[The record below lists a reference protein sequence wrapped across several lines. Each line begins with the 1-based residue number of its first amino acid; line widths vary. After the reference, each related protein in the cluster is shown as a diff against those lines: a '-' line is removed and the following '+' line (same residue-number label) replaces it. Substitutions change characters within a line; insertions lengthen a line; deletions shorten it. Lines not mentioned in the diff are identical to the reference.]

1 MDLTCKQCGARFR
14 ATIPEP
20 LTRAVRVAC
29 PSCSNQMV
37 LKPAADAARAGP
49 RPAAVSIP
57 EAPRDPEPPAPVRTA
72 RRRLAVIADEPRPF
86 RSFLAEHLHP
96 LGFDVTVFETGEPAF
111 DFVRRTRA
119 DLAIVNVYLKGRLG
133 VEVTEDIRADPALGH
148 TRVIL
153 IGALFRANR
162 FRANPTNLYG
172 ADEYIE
178 EQIPEKEFRQI
189 IRKLFPEVGHTEE
202 LPVEP
207 KEYDEARRLAR
218 LILSDI
224 VIYITWYPSNQYA
237 PISAE
242 LGAADFDVRHRL
254 NLLGTVA
261 AGRWGNLGV
270 SGRFASGLPYSETAG
285 IDLFHTG
292 MANARPAGVGRNT
305 LRASGFSAVD
315 LRWSHDVR
323 LTEAKGEKG
332 RELTLSVDAFNIFNH
347 PNFAGY
353 VGNLR
358 SPFYL
363 SPTTVSPGR
372 RLQLSAEVKFG
383 G

>member
-224 VIYITWYPSNQYA
+224 VIYHP
-237 PISAE
+237 AE
-242 LGAADFDVRHRL
+242 VEAGIRDDNFFEVLKSEIAEGRSYYDSRVPLRVRQ
-254 NLLGTVA
+254 NTEI
-261 AGRWGNLGV
+261 
-270 SGRFASGLPYSETAG
+270 FSETLQQFVRMKREE
-285 IDLFHTG
+285 IERVMTG
-292 MANARPAGVGRNT
+292 TDR
-305 LRASGFSAVD
+305 
-315 LRWSHDVR
+315 
-323 LTEAKGEKG
+323 
-332 RELTLSVDAFNIFNH
+332 
-347 PNFAGY
+347 
-353 VGNLR
+353 
-358 SPFYL
+358 
-363 SPTTVSPGR
+363 
-372 RLQLSAEVKFG
+372 
-383 G
+383 

>member
-14 ATIPEP
+14 AAIPEP

-37 LKPAADAARAGP
+37 LKPAAAPIATPPTHDD
-49 RPAAVSIP
+49 RPATLHD
-57 EAPRDPEPPAPVRTA
+57 APLPQ
-72 RRRLAVIADEPRPF
+72 RRRRIAVIADEARPF
-86 RSFLAEHLHP
+86 RAFLGEHLRR
-96 LGFDVTVFETGEPAF
+96 LGFDVTMFENGEPAIEF
-111 DFVRRTRA
+111 IRRARA

-133 VEVTEDIRADPALGH
+133 VEVTEDIRADPSLGD

-202 LPVEP
+202 LAVEP

-224 VIYITWYPSNQYA
+224 VIYHPGKVEAGIRDDNF
-237 PISAE
+237 
-242 LGAADFDVRHRL
+242 FDVL
-254 NLLGTVA
+254 KAEITE
-261 AGRWGNLGV
+261 GRNYYDSRVPLRV
-270 SGRFASGLPYSETAG
+270 RQDTEIFSETLQQFVRMKREEIG
-285 IDLFHTG
+285 RLMTG
-292 MANARPAGVGRNT
+292 TDR
-305 LRASGFSAVD
+305 
-315 LRWSHDVR
+315 
-323 LTEAKGEKG
+323 
-332 RELTLSVDAFNIFNH
+332 
-347 PNFAGY
+347 
-353 VGNLR
+353 
-358 SPFYL
+358 
-363 SPTTVSPGR
+363 
-372 RLQLSAEVKFG
+372 
-383 G
+383 